1 MKVKICG
8 HRTVEDALQSA
19 RLGADFVGVIVEVP
33 VDTPRKISTEQ
44 AAEIIRSIEP
54 PVLGVMVIMPGT
66 VEDAVG
72 LYEAVKPPFIQL
84 HGDESP
90 EFVKELRSAVPCD
103 VIKTIHVEGKDSV
116 KRAQNHA
123 KFADAILL
131 DTATEKAGGSGVIHD
146 WEISRRI
153 VEVVEIPVFLAGGL
167 TLENV
172 KEAIEAAKPYG
183 VDVASGVESAGGG
196 KDIKKVKD
204 FIKNAKGLEF

>member
-8 HRTVEDALQSA
+8 HRTVEDAQQSA
-19 RLGADFVGVIVEVP
+19 MLGADFVGVIVEVP
-33 VDTPRKISTEQ
+33 VDTPRKISTDR

-66 VEDAVG
+66 VKDAVR
-72 LYEAVKPPFIQL
+72 LYEAVRPPFIQL

-90 EFVKELRSAVPCD
+90 EFVKELKSTVPCD
-103 VIKTIHVEGKDSV
+103 VIKTIHVGGGDSV
-116 KRAQNHA
+116 KQGQNHA

-131 DTATEKAGGSGVIHD
+131 DTATEKAGGSGVVHD

-167 TLENV
+167 TPENV
-172 KEAIEAAKPYG
+172 KEAMEATRPYG
-183 VDVASGVESAGGG
+183 VDVASGVESAKGE
-196 KDIKKVKD
+196 KDLKRVKD
-204 FIKNAKGLEF
+204 FIRKAKGLEF